1 MVGATKMC
9 EFNVFLK
16 KGDEEE
22 KIAENIVKVHTYN
35 QGVELRDPLG
45 VPLFIKNSII
55 ENVDVMSEKLVLI
68 DVSNNPKISE
78 IFSEK

>member
-1 MVGATKMC
+1 MC

-16 KGDEEE
+16 KGDKEE
-22 KIAENIVKVHTYN
+22 KIAENIVKVRTYN
-35 QGVELRDPLG
+35 EGVELRDPLG

-68 DVSNNPKISE
+68 DVSNKPKFSE

>member
-1 MVGATKMC
+1 MC

-16 KGDEEE
+16 KGDEEK

>member
-1 MVGATKMC
+1 MC
-9 EFNVFLK
+9 EFDVFLK
-16 KGDEEE
+16 KGGKEE
-22 KIAENIVKVHTYN
+22 KIAENIVKVRTYSE
-35 QGVELRDPLG
+35 GVELRDPLG